1 MSPARVGLMVPSSN
15 TVMEPDFQRE
25 LAGVATVHTARRR
38 LADPVTP
45 AGERTMLDR
54 HARPAAGDLG
64 TLQPDLVVFGCTS
77 AGSLLGRDG
86 DARLRAELSDGARA
100 PVLGILDAMGQSLRA
115 AGAARVSVYT
125 PYLDALNAVVEA
137 GFAQDGF
144 EVLRIT
150 GLGIGDNV
158 GVGRVEPD
166 EIVRGAAGAVAAG
179 SDALAVACTNFRALE
194 VREELE
200 QRLGV
205 PVVTANSAAL
215 DAVRRALPR
224 RREA

>member
-15 TVMEPDFQRE
+15 TVMEPDFQRA
-25 LAGVATVHTARRR
+25 LAGVATVHTARMH
-38 LADPVTP
+38 LVDPVTP
-45 AGERTMLDR
+45 DGELQMLDQ
-54 HARPAAGDLG
+54 HARPASRDIG
-64 TLQPDLVVFGCTS
+64 TLRPDLVVFGCTS

-86 DARLRAELSDGARA
+86 DVRLRAELSGDAGA
-100 PVLGILDAMGQSLRA
+100 PVLGIIDAMGESLRA
-115 AGAARVSVYT
+115 QGAARISVYT
-125 PYLDALNAVVEA
+125 PYRDELNALVEA
-137 GFAQDGF
+137 GLRADGF

-150 GLGIGDNV
+150 GLGIADNV
-158 GVGRVEPD
+158 GVGRVEPE
-166 EIVRGAAGAVAAG
+166 EILAGAEGVLAPG

-215 DAVRRALPR
+215 DAVRRALGER
-224 RREA
+224 A